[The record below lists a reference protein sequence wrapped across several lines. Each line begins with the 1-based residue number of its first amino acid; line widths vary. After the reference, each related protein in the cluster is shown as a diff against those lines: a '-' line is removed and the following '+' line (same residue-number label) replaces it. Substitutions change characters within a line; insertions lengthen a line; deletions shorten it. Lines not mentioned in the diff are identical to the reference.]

1 MQRLSSGENLS
12 LVCIAGVKLIKNLF
26 GFSYCCH
33 CPERYYMYSVLHPK
47 ENLYHKDRG
56 LNLTGGMCDDL
67 SVHLNA
73 LK

>member
-1 MQRLSSGENLS
+1 
-12 LVCIAGVKLIKNLF
+12 
-26 GFSYCCH
+26 
-33 CPERYYMYSVLHPK
+33 MYSVLHPK